1 MIYPRAVSDGQFYS
15 PPESVAGD
23 ALLCPLTLP
32 SACPCCCWGFWGF
45 FLYIFGSKL
54 VSSGSE
60 EDLDE
65 EGIGRRAVTA
75 QVAASVRR
83 LFLLLPLRSSG
94 LIALLLLIF
103 CSLQEKEYVRQ
114 GREAMSVVEQILTQ
128 EDNWKFEKNNVSV

>member
-1 MIYPRAVSDGQFYS
+1 MSSDSGVCLSF
-15 PPESVAGD
+15 V
-23 ALLCPLTLP
+23 C
-32 SACPCCCWGFWGF
+32 F
-45 FLYIFGSKL
+45 FVFYIFGSKL

-94 LIALLLLIF
+94 LIALLLLF
-103 CSLQEKEYVRQ
+103 FGSLQEKEYVRQ